1 MLNGSSSDWAEV
13 ESGVPQGSVLGPLLF
28 IIFINDIG
36 EGLKGF
42 LYIFADDTK
51 QVHPVDSRED
61 ADRLQAEIDKLYEWS
76 IKWSM
81 KFNSSKCAVMHIGR
95 RNECHSYTLGTSSL
109 ATTKAER
116 DVGVIIQ
123 DNLKFDQQVK
133 KVVNT
138 CNRIIGQVS
147 RSFQS
152 KDPEL
157 MMNIYQTYILPH
169 VDYAIS
175 VWYPHF
181 KKDIELLESV
191 QRRFTR
197 LIAGMKGLTYEERLA
212 TLGLPTLEERR
223 IKIDLI
229 QAYKILNNIDK
240 TEGKMFTKVSE
251 RTLRTTRSTV
261 KENFAPERTSLDQR
275 RFFFSNRVASAW
287 NSLPK
292 TVQMA
297 KNLPTFKHMLKT
309 ILF

>member
-1 MLNGSSSDWAEV
+1 M
-13 ESGVPQGSVLGPLLF
+13 
-28 IIFINDIG
+28 
-36 EGLKGF
+36 
-42 LYIFADDTK
+42 
-51 QVHPVDSRED
+51 
-61 ADRLQAEIDKLYEWS
+61 
-76 IKWSM
+76 
-81 KFNSSKCAVMHIGR
+81 
-95 RNECHSYTLGTSSL
+95 
-109 ATTKAER
+109 
-116 DVGVIIQ
+116 
-123 DNLKFDQQVK
+123 
-133 KVVNT
+133 
-138 CNRIIGQVS
+138 
-147 RSFQS
+147 
-152 KDPEL
+152 
-157 MMNIYQTYILPH
+157 
-169 VDYAIS
+169 
-175 VWYPHF
+175 
-181 KKDIELLESV
+181 LESV